1 MNRKSIF
8 IAVLIY
14 VVGLLLAITLFSC
27 WLRPIRVAAASDDE
41 YTDLRRLDEKLT
53 AKDDDHRWLRVKQ
66 DLDQNR
72 YDEYRLILDNEKLK
86 TAKPGDI
93 VAEWSFSGSEDAIDQ
108 IIVSVP
114 KIYDC
119 DVYTNAL
126 EKYGVL
132 ELFCY
137 SQDECQN
144 VWYEAHANLF
154 VYDKSA
160 LDEHQ
165 IIIQTDML
173 GNYNGKAWL
182 KSSIP
187 ALSYWYSSEDYDTEE
202 KVLAKES
209 HESDSVYA
217 YFGSSE
223 WDSERYLGKTTFTK
237 DSVNF
242 DEGELSTLLE
252 RADQC

>member
-209 HESDSVYA
+209 GFISLSFFPDIGRS
-217 YFGSSE
+217 G
-223 WDSERYLGKTTFTK
+223 LTGKPK
-237 DSVNF
+237 SR
-242 DEGELSTLLE
+242 L
-252 RADQC
+252 AIP